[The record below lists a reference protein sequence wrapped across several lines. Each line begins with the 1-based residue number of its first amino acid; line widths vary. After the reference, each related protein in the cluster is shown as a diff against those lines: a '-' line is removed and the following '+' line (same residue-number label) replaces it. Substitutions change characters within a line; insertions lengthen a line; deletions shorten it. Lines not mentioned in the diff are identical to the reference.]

1 MRDLILDNVKV
12 TLQWRRLRMLVC
24 FLPSSDCIHKS
35 GERERER
42 EREREGESQCY
53 YPDCTETKVELYINS
68 RRWQTCYKHEIIQEL
83 QQRGDDR
90 IGFFRFLVFINRI
103 KGNQGL
109 VTTNV

>member
-42 EREREGESQCY
+42 EREREKESY
-53 YPDCTETKVELYINS
+53 S
-68 RRWQTCYKHEIIQEL
+68 
-83 QQRGDDR
+83 
-90 IGFFRFLVFINRI
+90 
-103 KGNQGL
+103 
-109 VTTNV
+109 VTTQIALKQRLSFTLRAGDGRHVINTK

>member
-42 EREREGESQCY
+42 ERDREKESH
-53 YPDCTETKVELYINS
+53 S
-68 RRWQTCYKHEIIQEL
+68 
-83 QQRGDDR
+83 
-90 IGFFRFLVFINRI
+90 
-103 KGNQGL
+103 
-109 VTTNV
+109 VTTQIALKQRLSFTLRAGDGRHVINTK